1 MNDKRLGQNRLTLP
15 SGPDGIAR
23 GNDLGQ
29 PLRSPL
35 RETIQKSSGAFIG
48 VGLFSAVVNILML
61 TGPLF
66 MLQVYDRVLASR
78 SSATLMVL
86 FGIVA
91 FLFLLMGL
99 LDHYRSRVL
108 ARIGAGFQSALDGR
122 VFDTVLR
129 QAEHPT
135 LRERPAGGLRD
146 LASIQTTLASP
157 GMGAVFDLPW
167 TPLFILVLF
176 LFHPWLGWFA
186 LAGGATV
193 LLLALLNQARSKGP
207 QAKAA
212 GLTAQADARTE
223 ATRKA
228 IETVRGLGMAR
239 AMTRSWHT
247 ARDAALETA
256 MTASDTSGAL
266 TASTKATRL
275 LLQSAILGLGAF
287 LVLRGELTAGAMI
300 AGSILLGRAL
310 APVEQVVGHWSQFQ
324 RAMTSW
330 KDLAKLLESL
340 PVAREKTDLPRPN
353 ARLDVKDLIV
363 VPPGETSP
371 VLQGI
376 TLSAEPGDA
385 IAVIG
390 PSASGKSSLARAL
403 VGLWTP
409 AKGEVRLGGADLHQ
423 YERDQLGRYFGYL
436 PQEVVLFSGSVAQN
450 IARFDEGATS
460 EAIIKAATLAGAHDL
475 ILGLPEGY
483 DTVITEGGGRLSG
496 GQRQRAGLARAF
508 FGDPEVLVLDEPNAS
523 LDDPGIQAL
532 NRAIANARKAEKV
545 VLVMSHRPSAL
556 AECNKVLILENG
568 QMRAFGPRDEVLNRF
583 VRPVQSVASAGG
595 RGTA

>member
-1 MNDKRLGQNRLTLP
+1 MNM
-15 SGPDGIAR
+15 AE
-23 GNDLGQ
+23 Q
-29 PLRSPL
+29 PTTPQKALRAS
-35 RETIQKSSGAFIG
+35 KGAFIG

-66 MLQVYDRVLASR
+66 MLQVYDRVLGSR
-78 SSATLMVL
+78 SSATLLVL
-86 FGIVA
+86 FAIVA
-91 FLFLLMGL
+91 FLFVLMGL
-99 LDHYRSRVL
+99 LDHYRGRVL
-108 ARIGAGFQSALDGR
+108 SRIGAGFQSALDR
-122 VFDTVLR
+122 QVFNVVLR
-129 QAEHPT
+129 QAEYPT
-135 LRERPAGGLRD
+135 LRERPAGALRD
-146 LASIQTTLASP
+146 LASIQTALASP

-167 TPLFILVLF
+167 TPLFIAVLF

-186 LAGGATV
+186 VAGGAVV
-193 LLLALLNQARSKGP
+193 LLLALLNQGRSKGP

-212 GLTAQADARTE
+212 GLAAQAEAHTE

-239 AMTRSWHT
+239 AMTQTWHT

-256 MTASDTSGAL
+256 MTASDTRGAL
-266 TASTKATRL
+266 TAATKATRL
-275 LLQSAILGLGAF
+275 LLQSAILGLGGY

-310 APVEQVVGHWSQFQ
+310 APVEQVVGHWPMFQ
-324 RAMTSW
+324 KAMTAWGELS
-330 KDLAKLLESL
+330 KLLVAL
-340 PVAREKTDLPRPN
+340 PVEREKTELPRPK
-353 ARLDVKDLIV
+353 ARLDVRDLAV
-363 VPPGETSP
+363 VPLGGTAP

-376 TLSAEPGDA
+376 SLSAEPGDA

-403 VGLWTP
+403 VGLWPP
-409 AKGEVRLGGADLHQ
+409 ARGEVRLDGADLHQ
-423 YERDQLGRYFGYL
+423 YDRDQLGRYLGYL

-450 IARFDEGATS
+450 IARFEEDASS

-496 GQRQRAGLARAF
+496 GQRQRIGLARAF

-523 LDDPGIQAL
+523 LDDPGSKAL
-532 NRAIANARKAEKV
+532 NQAIANARDAKKV

-556 AECNKVLILENG
+556 AECTKVLILDGG

-583 VRPVQSVASAGG
+583 VRPVQSVGSAGT
-595 RGTA
+595 RGSA

>member
-1 MNDKRLGQNRLTLP
+1 M
-15 SGPDGIAR
+15 
-23 GNDLGQ
+23 
-29 PLRSPL
+29 
-35 RETIQKSSGAFIG
+35 
-48 VGLFSAVVNILML
+48 
-61 TGPLF
+61 
-66 MLQVYDRVLASR
+66 
-78 SSATLMVL
+78 
-86 FGIVA
+86 
-91 FLFLLMGL
+91 
-99 LDHYRSRVL
+99 
-108 ARIGAGFQSALDGR
+108 
-122 VFDTVLR
+122 
-129 QAEHPT
+129 
-135 LRERPAGGLRD
+135 RD

-167 TPLFILVLF
+167 TPLFILFILVLF

-207 QAKAA
+207 QAKPA
-212 GLTAQADARTE
+212 GLAAQADARTE
-223 ATRKA
+223 ATRRA
-228 IETVRGLGMAR
+228 IETVRGLGMTR

-310 APVEQVVGHWSQFQ
+310 APVEQVVGHWPQFQ
-324 RAMTSW
+324 RAMTAW
-330 KDLAKLLESL
+330 KDLSKLLDAL
-340 PVAREKTDLPRPN
+340 PVERERIELPRPN

-363 VPPGETSP
+363 VPPGETTP

-403 VGLWTP
+403 VGLWAP

-423 YERDQLGRYFGYL
+423 YDRDQLGRYLGYL
-436 PQEVVLFSGSVAQN
+436 PQEAVLFSGSVAQN
-450 IARFDEGATS
+450 IARFEENATS
-460 EAIIKAATLAGAHDL
+460 EAIIKAATMAGAHDL

-496 GQRQRAGLARAF
+496 GQRQRIGLARAF

-556 AECNKVLILENG
+556 AECNKVMIVEGG